1 MVTRNDL
8 LLLLSEIESDGV
20 DTSVQIQKLYRTK
33 DLSIDVLKFINDHR
47 QFDVIK
53 FYERIRQN
61 HNKNKSPLYTNIMK
75 QVEDPNEVLTTL
87 SAMLNQILLFSRKV
101 DDKQMFLKHSRALE
115 IAKVLTLYFQT
126 YDLTNAQQLLRL
138 IKIDIKAF
146 EELKN
151 S

>member
-8 LLLLSEIESDGV
+8 LLLLSEIESEGV
-20 DTSVQIQKLYRTK
+20 DTSIQIQKLYRTK
-33 DLSIDVLKFINDHR
+33 DLPIDVLKFINDHR

-61 HNKNKSPLYTNIMK
+61 HNKNKSPLYINIMK

-87 SAMLNQILLFSRKV
+87 SAMLNQILLFSKKV

-151 S
+151 I

>member
-1 MVTRNDL
+1 
-8 LLLLSEIESDGV
+8 
-20 DTSVQIQKLYRTK
+20 
-33 DLSIDVLKFINDHR
+33 
-47 QFDVIK
+47 
-53 FYERIRQN
+53 
-61 HNKNKSPLYTNIMK
+61 MK

-87 SAMLNQILLFSRKV
+87 SAMLNQILLFSKKV

-151 S
+151 I

>member
-8 LLLLSEIESDGV
+8 LLLLSEIESEGV
-20 DTSVQIQKLYRTK
+20 DTSIQIQKLYRTK
-33 DLSIDVLKFINDHR
+33 DLPVDVLKFINDHR

-61 HNKNKSPLYTNIMK
+61 HNKNKSQLYTNIMT

-87 SAMLNQILLFSRKV
+87 SAMLNQILLFSKKV

-151 S
+151 I

>member
-1 MVTRNDL
+1 
-8 LLLLSEIESDGV
+8 
-20 DTSVQIQKLYRTK
+20 
-33 DLSIDVLKFINDHR
+33 
-47 QFDVIK
+47 
-53 FYERIRQN
+53 
-61 HNKNKSPLYTNIMK
+61 
-75 QVEDPNEVLTTL
+75 
-87 SAMLNQILLFSRKV
+87 
-101 DDKQMFLKHSRALE
+101 MFLKHSRALE

>member
-8 LLLLSEIESDGV
+8 LLLLSEIESEGV
-20 DTSVQIQKLYRTK
+20 DTSIQIQKLYKTK
-33 DLSIDVLKFINDHR
+33 ELPIDVLKFINDHR

-61 HNKNKSPLYTNIMK
+61 HNKNKSPLYINIMK

-87 SAMLNQILLFSRKV
+87 SAMLNQILLFSKKV

-151 S
+151 I